1 MLVCPLSRGTLKLR
15 STDITDSPIIDPALL
30 ASSIDKEIFYD
41 AIRSTTKA
49 MQSLKNLEAV
59 EYTADETSRNDLSD
73 SGIGARIKQ
82 GGSTVFHY
90 SGTCAMGSVV
100 DAKCRVKGI
109 GKLRVVDASVF
120 PIPLGAHYQATT
132 YALAEQVK

>member
-1 MLVCPLSRGTLKLR
+1 VLVCPLSRGTLNLQSK
-15 STDITDSPIIDPALL
+15 DITEAPIIDPALL
-30 ASSIDKEIFYD
+30 ASPIDKEIFYD

-49 MQSLKNLEAV
+49 MQGLKNLEAV
-59 EYTADETSRNDLSD
+59 EYTVQESFRHDVSD
-73 SGIGARIKQ
+73 SGIRARVKQ

-100 DAKCRVKGI
+100 DATCQVKGI
-109 GKLRVVDASVF
+109 EKLRVVDASVF

-132 YALAEQVK
+132 YALAEQVG